1 MLFYKQTK
9 TVHSADETPSNL
21 ACLNALDFTALKHED
36 TLLVCISQYRLTLEE
51 ALPVNAVLAF

>member
-21 ACLNALDFTALKHED
+21 ACLNALDFTALKHGHA
-36 TLLVCISQYRLTLEE
+36 LLILIPQLRLTLDEP
-51 ALPVNAVLAF
+51 LPVNVVLAF